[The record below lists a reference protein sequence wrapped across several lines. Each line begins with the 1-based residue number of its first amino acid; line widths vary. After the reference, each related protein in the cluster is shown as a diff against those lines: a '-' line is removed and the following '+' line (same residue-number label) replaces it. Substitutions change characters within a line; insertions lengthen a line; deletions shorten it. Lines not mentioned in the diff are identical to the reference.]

1 MSDKFAHAMAGSE
14 YIRGIGRAL
23 YCQCADYH
31 TPVPLRFVWHHI
43 LPKVCGGASVKANL
57 LQCCDSCHYA
67 IHLMMGDLKHHNG
80 ELVLYKRFERSNRA
94 NWARIGYKLATEAGT
109 ADKIPDQ
116 GVD

>member
-1 MSDKFAHAMAGSE
+1 MMMAGSE
-14 YIRGIGRAL
+14 YIRGAGRAL

-43 LPKVCGGASVKANL
+43 LPKVCGGRSVKANL
-57 LQCCDSCHYA
+57 LSCCDSCHYA

-80 ELVLYKRFERSNRA
+80 DLVVYKRFSGTNRA
-94 NWARIGYKLATEAGT
+94 RWAYEGYRLAVAAGVV
-109 ADKIPDQ
+109 DKIPDQ